1 MNNYF
6 THFIIEKFYLWVI
19 ILDMVQILSLYYISV
34 LLKANYGDLPYNYS
48 VKSRTHYQ
56 TELNHLTN
64 QIVEFFSDLILCKEL
79 ILYLYYVSV

>member
-1 MNNYF
+1 
-6 THFIIEKFYLWVI
+6 
-19 ILDMVQILSLYYISV
+19 MVQILSLYYISV

-48 VKSRTHYQ
+48 LINRTHYQ